1 MGQEVPGLWRTGFFF
16 LKCQRKET
24 VITPE
29 KKLEI
34 QQHYQ
39 SGEDLSTISTLLHI
53 KHDTVLKAIK
63 TGRLLLPERLN
74 EQAGYLTKSERTIID
89 NEQAMGKACTNTL
102 ERVMAGKSGTACPI
116 SFTNQIDLH
125 QSGVLLALPS
135 LLAHGL
141 LKYQSDFEH
150 VSGYYS
156 SNSIFIALAF
166 LALLRVKTLS
176 QVADIPSGELGKAIG
191 LDRIPEVKTLR
202 ERIAN
207 FCKATDVELWSRNLS
222 QDWMGQYP
230 ELSGVLYIDGHV
242 KIYHGQETNLPK
254 RFVSRLRLCM
264 SGTTD
269 YWVNDK
275 MGQPFFVINKA
286 ISEGL
291 IATIY
296 DEVLP
301 RLEHDIPNQPTAN
314 ELASDAHLHKYML
327 VVDREGYSPDFFY
340 DLWQQRVAICT
351 YNKNVKDQWPSDEFT
366 THTGSLTS
374 DAEQTIELAE
384 RCVLLQNK
392 TSDKKIW
399 VREIRK
405 KSQSGHQTSI
415 ITTNFKLS
423 TILIGL
429 HMFARWSQENFFK
442 YMMENYGI
450 DSLTSYLKETISDTT
465 VLVNPAYRDL
475 EAQRKKETSKLNLQK
490 IKFATLNLNNT
501 PIEEIKMKAYL
512 TQKQEITSE
521 IERLQLIIEEIKE
534 KKKGIARK
542 ITFAELPQ
550 SEKFNK
556 VTNKRKHFL
565 DTIKILAYRSETAM
579 SNIIKPYMS
588 HPDESRLLLK
598 QIYQSDANI
607 KVDHQN
613 QILTVELHNLTY
625 WKDDKIIRN
634 LCNTLNETQTK
645 FPDTNLS
652 IVYKL
657 VTT

>member
-1 MGQEVPGLWRTGFFF
+1 MPARPNV
-16 LKCQRKET
+16 
-24 VITPE
+24 
-29 KKLEI
+29 
-34 QQHYQ
+34 
-39 SGEDLSTISTLLHI
+39 
-53 KHDTVLKAIK
+53 
-63 TGRLLLPERLN
+63 
-74 EQAGYLTKSERTIID
+74 QAQYLTKSERSIID
-89 NEQAMGKACTNTL
+89 NEQTMGKGCTNTL
-102 ERVMAGKSGTACPI
+102 ERVMAGKSGTPCPI

-141 LKYQSDFEH
+141 LKYQSDFQQ

-176 QVADIPSGELGKAIG
+176 QVTDIPSGELGKAIG

-207 FCKATDVELWSRNLS
+207 FCKATEVELWSRNLS
-222 QDWMGQYP
+222 QDWMGHYP

-275 MGQPFFVINKA
+275 MGQPFFVINKT

-291 IATIY
+291 IATIK

-301 RLEHDIPNQPTAN
+301 RLEQDIPNQPTAQ
-314 ELASDAHLHKYML
+314 ELANDAHLHKYML

-366 THTGSLTS
+366 IHSGTLTS
-374 DAEQTIELAE
+374 DLEQKIELAE

-423 TILIGL
+423 ALLIGL

-465 VLVNPAYRDL
+465 TLVNPAYRDL
-475 EAQRKKETSKLNLQK
+475 EGQRKKETSKLNLQK
-490 IKFATLNLNNT
+490 IKFATLNLNDT
-501 PIEEIKMKAYL
+501 PIEEPKMKAYL
-512 TQKQEITSE
+512 TKKQEITSE

-542 ITFAELPQ
+542 ITFAELPPN
-550 SEKFNK
+550 EKFNK

-598 QIYQSDANI
+598 QVYQSDANI
-607 KVDHQN
+607 HVDHEN

-625 WKDDKIIRN
+625 WKDDKIIQK

-645 FPDTNLS
+645 FPDTNLT
-652 IVYKL
+652 IFYKL

>member
-1 MGQEVPGLWRTGFFF
+1 MG
-16 LKCQRKET
+16 
-24 VITPE
+24 
-29 KKLEI
+29 
-34 QQHYQ
+34 
-39 SGEDLSTISTLLHI
+39 I
-53 KHDTVLKAIK
+53 KHDTLLKAIK
-63 TGRLLLPERLN
+63 AGRLLLPECPN
-74 EQAGYLTKSERTIID
+74 GQAQHLTKSQRSIID
-89 NEQAMGKACTNTL
+89 TQQSMGKACTNTL
-102 ERVMAGKSGTACPI
+102 ERVMASKTGRSCSL
-116 SFTNQIDLH
+116 SFSNQIDLH
-125 QSGVLLALPS
+125 QCGVLLALPT

-141 LKYQSDFEH
+141 LKYQSDFQQ

-156 SNSIFIALAF
+156 SNSIFLALAF

-176 QVADIPSGELGKAIG
+176 QVSDIPSGELGKAIG

-202 ERIAN
+202 ERISD

-222 QDWMGQYP
+222 QDWMSHYP
-230 ELSGVLYIDGHV
+230 ELCGVLYIDGHI

-291 IATIY
+291 IATIK

-301 RLEHDIPNQPTAN
+301 RLEHDIPNQPTAQ
-314 ELASDAHLHKYML
+314 ELANDAHLHKYML

-340 DLWQQRVAICT
+340 ELWQQRVAICT
-351 YNKNVKDQWPSDEFT
+351 YNKNVKEQWPNDEFT
-366 THTGSLTS
+366 THSGNLTN
-374 DAEQTIELAE
+374 DLEQKIELAE

-405 KSQSGHQTSI
+405 RSQSGHQTSI

-423 TILIGL
+423 ALLIGL

-465 VLVNPAYRDL
+465 TLVNPAYRDL

-490 IKFATLNLNNT
+490 IKFATLNLNDT
-501 PIEEIKMKAYL
+501 PIEETKMKVYL
-512 TQKQEITSE
+512 TKKQEITSE
-521 IERLQLIIEEIKE
+521 IERLQLIIEEIKQ

-550 SEKFNK
+550 NEKFNK

-598 QIYQSDANI
+598 QVYQSDANI
-607 KVDHQN
+607 HVDHEN

-645 FPDTNLS
+645 FPDTNLT
-652 IVYKL
+652 IFYKL